1 MEYAKRI
8 TFDYLCYF
16 LRFTERKN
24 KVKRITLDYCKGGRG
39 RFQIIWITFENEGG
53 GGLALR
59 KFWMR

>member
-1 MEYAKRI
+1 MEYPKRI

-39 RFQIIWITFENEGG
+39 RFQIILITFENEGG
-53 GGLALR
+53 
-59 KFWMR
+59 